1 MTATSLLV
9 LLVILISCAPK
20 RTTTA
25 DVTTG
30 ENFKP
35 APTAVIEAI
44 QHEFPG
50 ALPYATAIDSI
61 LARLNRAGISSEDIL
76 WGQSTCVDDITN
88 TKNKIVHPE
97 IKGPFTFG
105 GLAGLPFTGITGI
118 VAFAHHVPLDG
129 TAVLFL
135 GPHIGYS
142 ADEGWGKIHR
152 HGQDHASTCCGA
164 LYAAIDK
171 LRQHAIQAATPSE
184 EDYQEQ
190 TLEQLALAHH
200 DEILSAKEPLVQFTR
215 IVHREA
221 EKRMTHYAAK
231 VKSRDFAYG
240 VVLVGVIINT
250 DSAFNDYLWI
260 HHFAV
265 KDIKNDRW
273 LDGIPGMKAKT
284 LSH

>member
-1 MTATSLLV
+1 MTTSSLLP

-25 DVTTG
+25 DVTPADSL
-30 ENFKP
+30 KP
-35 APTAVIEAI
+35 VPPAVNEAI

-61 LARLNRAGISSEDIL
+61 LARLARAGISSEDIL

-97 IKGPFTFG
+97 IKGPFIFG
-105 GLAGLPFTGITGI
+105 GLAGLPFTGITGT
-118 VAFAHHVPLDG
+118 VAFAHHVPHGG

-142 ADEGWGKIHR
+142 TDDGWGKIHR

-164 LYAAIDK
+164 LHAALDK
-171 LRQHAIQAATPSE
+171 LRQHTIHLATPSE

-190 TLEQLALAHH
+190 TIEQLALAHQ

-215 IVHREA
+215 IVHSEA
-221 EKRMTHYAAK
+221 EKRMTYYASK

-260 HHFAV
+260 DHFAII
-265 KDIKNDRW
+265 DIENERW
-273 LDGIPGMKAKT
+273 LNDLQDMKAET
-284 LSH
+284 SSH